1 MAKKLSHDEWVVRQF
16 GNLKTEYRNALLH
29 ASFIEGAVCNNS
41 KSTRRGVYHAIEWL
55 HIHGKITDDEQTLL
69 HAVRGARNE
78 LVHSII
84 RKEASQEQVEQWL
97 DDLMNKVLKAYRMSA
112 FLNDELFAKY
122 SIPRNG
128 LTRRE

>member
-1 MAKKLSHDEWVVRQF
+1 M
-16 GNLKTEYRNALLH
+16 
-29 ASFIEGAVCNNS
+29 
-41 KSTRRGVYHAIEWL
+41 
-55 HIHGKITDDEQTLL
+55 L